1 MVIDIA
7 VLLSIGQHRASG
19 RRCRADLD
27 GRALEMALRLKPE
40 TRLHGVHAGNP
51 EDPALAG
58 YLGMGLDSLTVLR
71 QPHGVDVF
79 PVLVEHLVGLKPG
92 LLLTGSAAEIGEG
105 SGLLPYLLARRLGA
119 ALLPAIAEII
129 SLNEGYLDALQA
141 LPGGRRRRVRARW
154 PCVVTV
160 DRAAPAPR
168 QSAFA
173 KVRRGRI
180 VVLDH
185 PAGPPEVLEA
195 RQTPARAKPRRLRI
209 MTGLSAGERL
219 RAATEPQA
227 GRSKLL
233 VDPSPEEAARAIYEY
248 LRSERIIQPSAPID
262 RPPDKPLAGSG
273 NEE

>member
-1 MVIDIA
+1 VTIDIA

-27 GRALEMALRLKPE
+27 GRALEMALQLKPE
-40 TRLHGVHAGNP
+40 TRLHGIHAGNP
-51 EDPALAG
+51 EEPALAD
-58 YLGMGLDSLTVLR
+58 YLGMGLESLTVLR
-71 QPHGVDVF
+71 QPPGVDVF

-119 ALLPAIAEII
+119 ALLPAIAEIV
-129 SLNEGYLDALQA
+129 SLDEGYLDALQA

-154 PCVVTV
+154 PCVATV

-173 KVRRGRI
+173 KARRGRI
-180 VVLDH
+180 IVLDH
-185 PAGPPEVLEA
+185 PAGPPETLEA
-195 RQTPARAKPRRLRI
+195 RQIPARAKPRRLKI

-219 RAATEPQA
+219 RAATELQA

-233 VDPSPEEAARAIYEY
+233 IDPPPEEAARVIYEY
-248 LRSERIIQPSAPID
+248 LQAERIIQPNLPINP
-262 RPPDKPLAGSG
+262 PPDTRSPGAG
-273 NEE
+273 NEV